1 MQPRAEYASRV
12 AARRA
17 ALSTLDK
24 QHQTAGYVRVLVAVC
39 GLAAIGAITL
49 GLASFSAWWLL
60 TPLPILFV
68 LGQWLQRLE
77 TRSAEVSRAVA
88 FYERGVARL
97 DGRWTGT
104 GPSGARFL
112 DEQHVYARDLD
123 LFGDGSL
130 FDLIC
135 NARTTMGEERLAAW
149 LLTPTAPAD
158 VRSRQDAVRELAPR
172 VDFHE
177 QLAILPEP
185 GRTGV
190 NPTSLAAWGAQ
201 PLLVQSR
208 GLRPGVWLL
217 SGLGLLAV
225 VAGVAYLTAVSGVVA
240 LDGATMSALRA
251 YVLPVGSVIAAVLWR
266 FRTETERIIHGAEA
280 ATTNL
285 GLLASILAIIESAP
299 FNSARLTTLRLEL
312 ETAGRPPSWR
322 IARLNRLMTVAD
334 MRRNWFVKVIGPL
347 LLFDLHVAF
356 RLEDWRR
363 TSGPAVERWLNV
375 VGEIEAIASLAHYH
389 YGRPDHAFPQLV
401 GEPRS
406 FEAEGLGHPLLDA
419 AVTNDVSI
427 APPLQTLIVSGSN
440 MSGKS
445 TFLRTIG
452 VNVVLAQAGGPV
464 YARRMRLSPL
474 SVAASI
480 RIQDSLREGR
490 SRFYAEI
497 LRLRQILDTARDGA
511 PALFLIDE
519 FLQGTN
525 SHDRLVGAAAI
536 VRGLVD
542 RGAIGLITTHD
553 LALTHIAESLDP
565 KAANVHFQDH
575 VKDGQL
581 SFDYRLRPG
590 IVARSNAIELM
601 RSVGLDV

>member
-1 MQPRAEYASRV
+1 MNPRAEYASRV

-24 QHQTAGYVRVLVAVC
+24 QHHTAGYVRVVLALA
-39 GLAAIGAITL
+39 GLAMIGALIL
-49 GLASFSAWWLL
+49 EFASVSAWWLL
-60 TPLPILFV
+60 APLPFLFL
-68 LGQWLQRLE
+68 LGQRLQRLE
-77 TRSAEVSRAVA
+77 ARSAEISRAIA
-88 FYERGVARL
+88 FYHRGIARIE
-97 DGRWTGT
+97 GGWAGT

-130 FDLIC
+130 FDLVC
-135 NARTTMGEERLAAW
+135 NARTAMGEEWLAAW
-149 LLTPTAPAD
+149 LLAPAPPAE
-158 VRSRQDAVRELAPR
+158 VQSRHGAVRELTPQ

-177 QLAILPEP
+177 QLAMLPEP
-185 GRTGV
+185 VGTGV
-190 NPTSLAAWGAQ
+190 NSTSLAAWGAQ
-201 PLLVQSR
+201 PLLLQSP
-208 GLRPGVWLL
+208 GLRAGIWLL
-217 SGLGLLAV
+217 SCLGLAAV
-225 VAGVAYLTAVSGVVA
+225 VAAITYLTALFGVVA
-240 LDGATMSALRA
+240 LEETTMSALRA
-251 YVLPVGSVIAAVLWR
+251 YFLLVAGVIAAVLWR
-266 FRTETERIIHGAEA
+266 FRTETEQIIHGAEA

-285 GLLASILAIIESAP
+285 HLLAGVLAIIERAP
-299 FNSARLTTLRLEL
+299 FTSPRWTSLRLEL
-312 ETAGRPPSWR
+312 ESEGRPPSWR
-322 IARLNRLMTVAD
+322 IARLNRLMTFVD
-334 MRRNWFVKVIGPL
+334 MRLNWFVKAIGPL
-347 LLFDLHVAF
+347 LLFDLHVSF

-375 VGEIEAIASLAHYH
+375 VGEVEAIASLANYH
-389 YGRPDHAFPQLV
+389 YGRPDHVFPEFV
-401 GEPRS
+401 DGPRW
-406 FEAEGLGHPLLDA
+406 FEAEAMGHPLLDA

-464 YARRMRLSPL
+464 YATRMRLSPL

-497 LRLRQILDTARDGA
+497 LRLRQIMDAAQTRA

-525 SHDRLVGAAAI
+525 SHDRLTGAAAI

-542 RGAIGLITTHD
+542 RGAMGLITTHD
-553 LALTHIAESLDP
+553 LALTQIAESLGP
-565 KAANVHFQDH
+565 KAGNVHFQDY
-575 VKDGQL
+575 VKDGEL
-581 SFDYRLRPG
+581 HYDYRLRPG
-590 IVARSNAIELM
+590 IVSRSNAIELM